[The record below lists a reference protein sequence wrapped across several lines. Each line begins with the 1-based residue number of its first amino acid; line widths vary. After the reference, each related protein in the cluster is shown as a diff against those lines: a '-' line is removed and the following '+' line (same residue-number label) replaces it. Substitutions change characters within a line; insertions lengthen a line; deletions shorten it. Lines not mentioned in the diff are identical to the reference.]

1 MTKHDGRRAARPLA
15 AGVMGHPRRDH
26 SGQIGAVVG
35 AQISPDFVKAGGPVG
50 PKVAIVIRQ
59 SHGVL
64 VAGRA

>member
-15 AGVMGHPRRDH
+15 AGVMGPTTTTTHRIRAATTP
-26 SGQIGAVVG
+26 V
-35 AQISPDFVKAGGPVG
+35 PVG
-50 PKVAIVIRQ
+50 PKVVIVIRQ